1 MQRTLPTLTLAAARE
16 FVATLASL
24 AGSLWQ
30 IANPA
35 PALAEL

>member
-1 MQRTLPTLTLAAARE
+1 
-16 FVATLASL
+16 VATLVSL

-35 PALAEL
+35 PALAGLKASGGQGQSS